1 MNLNQTELSY
11 RKSAIEGA
19 SSIGLIIALFDTFAG
34 DLRRAAAAIRKSDI
48 EKRCKELNHASLV
61 LGQLESWVD
70 KDKGGDSAQT
80 LAQFYGY
87 LRATMMETS
96 VSQSATLLETQI
108 DTILQ
113 VRSAWQK
120 LDNAAQGPPGIP
132 SNTLVEQTTASTP
145 MPESPMP
152 ESKFERIPFSQS
164 G

>member
-70 KDKGGDSAQT
+70 KDKGGDSAKA

-87 LRATMMETS
+87 LRATMMEAS
-96 VSQSATLLETQI
+96 VTQSATLLETQI

-120 LDNAAQGPPGIP
+120 LDNAAPGPPGIP
-132 SNTLVEQTTASTP
+132 PTLVEQTTTSTP
-145 MPESPMP
+145 MPESPRP